1 MGAFDTNKSYVL
13 IAGAS
18 ALRLYRSDTT
28 LYFVRRL
35 IQDCSSDAAHGNAAQ
50 TDARLVSALGKRRA
64 CVPSA
69 SECAA
74 LARLFDLP
82 LPLDL
87 MVTSPQMRR
96 HSAAVRCH
104 LDTDASHQA
113 AFIEV
118 EQDVYVAR
126 PELVYHQLATY
137 TDTAHAWMLA
147 SELAGAYS
155 LEPDGAE
162 GMHGRAALTSP
173 ELLRSFFNRSRATCH
188 KARGRR
194 ILDHFVGGARSPK
207 EAQIAAMLALPRRL
221 GGYGIRGVVLNQQID
236 LSPEA
241 CAVAKRG
248 YVEGDVFIE
257 PLRHNI
263 EYDSDEHHLGNEA
276 HDRDT
281 RKANALRMMGVELT
295 SLSKGQLHSWLEFD
309 ILATAIER
317 ELPFHK
323 RPATPA
329 IRAKQ
334 YALWHE
340 LLFDDTDTR

>member
-1 MGAFDTNKSYVL
+1 MGAFNNNKDFIL
-13 IAGAS
+13 ICGTS
-18 ALRLYRSDTT
+18 ALHLYRSDISQH
-28 LYFVRRL
+28 FIRRL
-35 IQDCSSDAAHGNAAQ
+35 IQACSNDVVRGGSSRAETNLAPTRG
-50 TDARLVSALGKRRA
+50 TGCAR
-64 CVPSA
+64 VPSA
-69 SECAA
+69 SQCAVIA
-74 LARLFDLP
+74 QFLDLP
-82 LPLDL
+82 LPLDV

-96 HSAAVRCH
+96 RSAVVTCH
-104 LDTDASHQA
+104 LDTDASHLA
-113 AFIEV
+113 AFVEIEKGI
-118 EQDVYVAR
+118 YVAR
-126 PELVYHQLATY
+126 PELVYYQLATY
-137 TDTAHAWMLA
+137 ADTARAWMLA

-155 LEPDGAE
+155 LERNEAD
-162 GMHGRAALTSP
+162 GMHGRTALTSP
-173 ELLRSFFNRSRATCH
+173 ELLRAFFDQSRATCR

-194 ILDHFVGGARSPK
+194 MLDFFIGGARSPK

-221 GGYGIRGVVLNQQID
+221 GGYGIRDVVLNKQID

-241 CAVAKRG
+241 KAIAKRE

-263 EYDSDEHHLGNEA
+263 EYDSDEHHLSDTA

-323 RPATPA
+323 RPVTPA

-334 YALWHE
+334 YALWYQ
-340 LLFDDTDTR
+340 LLFEDTNTR